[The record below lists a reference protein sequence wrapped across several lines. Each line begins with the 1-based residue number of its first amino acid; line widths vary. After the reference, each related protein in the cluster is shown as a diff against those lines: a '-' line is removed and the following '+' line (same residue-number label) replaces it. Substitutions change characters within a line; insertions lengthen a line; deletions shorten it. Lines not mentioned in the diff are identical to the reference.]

1 MKLPKQTSIE
11 ITLAWRNIWKNK
23 RRTVLTLLTIMVGC
37 AMVIFFMCLQ
47 EGGYD
52 TIIENSV
59 SSNTGH
65 IQIHEK
71 GFWEDRSIDYA
82 FKPDARIK
90 NAVASDESIVAS
102 TQRVH
107 AAGLISSGELSDIA
121 LIQGIDPITEP
132 GVGSL
137 NKMILK
143 GGRFL
148 KPEDTTEIVIGE
160 TLAHNLEVSPGDSV
174 SILSQG
180 FDGSFAGERDLK
192 VVGIFKS
199 GNPEYDRMLLL
210 MPLTR
215 AIKTFAMENY
225 VSSIAIRL
233 KDGTKMPEVR
243 DRLKKA
249 IGNEKLEI
257 MGWDDLMPEL
267 MQYVVMDR
275 TSAYIFYFVL
285 YLTVAFGVL
294 NTIQMSVFERTR
306 EFGVMLAIG
315 TRPNQILSLV
325 IIESIVITL
334 IGILLGSLLGAA
346 LGYYFKIYPIDYTN
360 YQKEMEVWGLVI
372 TKLPAKLAVS
382 YFLETP
388 LIIFLVSMVFT
399 IIPARRA
406 ARLKPVDAIRKL

>member
-11 ITLAWRNIWKNK
+11 LTLAWRNVWKNK
-23 RRTVLTLLTIMVGC
+23 RRTILTLLTIVVGC
-37 AMVIFFMCLQ
+37 AMVIFFICLQ
-47 EGGYD
+47 EGTYD

-82 FKPDARIK
+82 FKPETRILDAVR
-90 NAVASDESIVAS
+90 ADESISAA
-102 TQRVH
+102 TRRVH
-107 AAGLISSGELSDIA
+107 SAGLISTGEMTDIA
-121 LIQGIDPITEP
+121 LIQGIDPVTEP

-137 NKMILK
+137 NRMILK

-148 KPEDTTEIVIGE
+148 KQGDTTEIVIGE
-160 TLAHNLEVSPGDSV
+160 TLAKNLEVTVGDSV

-180 FDGSFAGERDLK
+180 FDGSFAGESDLRI
-192 VVGIFKS
+192 VGIFKS

-210 MPLTR
+210 MPLER
-215 AIKTFAMENY
+215 AMATFSMDDY
-225 VSSIAIRL
+225 ISSIAIRL

-243 DRLKKA
+243 NRLRKA
-249 IGNEKLEI
+249 IGDKKLEI
-257 MGWDDLMPEL
+257 LGWDELMPEL

-294 NTIQMSVFERTR
+294 NTVQMSVYERTR
-306 EFGVMLAIG
+306 EFGVMLSIG
-315 TRPNQILSLV
+315 TRPNQILSMVL
-325 IIESIVITL
+325 IESAAISL
-334 IGILLGSLLGAA
+334 IGVLLGSVLGAA
-346 LGYYFKIYPIDYTN
+346 LGYYFKINPIDYSD
-360 YQKEMEVWGLVI
+360 YQKEMEVWGFVI
-372 TKLPAKLAVS
+372 TKVPAKLAFS
-382 YFLETP
+382 YLLETS
-388 LIIFLVSMVFT
+388 LVIFIISMLFT

-406 ARLKPVDAIRKL
+406 ARLKPVEAIRKL